1 MGKRLNLLN
10 AACRNIFRH
19 KLRSLVVILCLVA
32 ILFPFVTAISLSEG
46 VRTQSL
52 AAVEEGGDLYVTIN
66 EYGRNA
72 AIPLRY
78 EKEIERMNGVT
89 RVVPR
94 VIGRVCA
101 GDAGEK
107 ILIIAGIRTED
118 LPESVTCIEG
128 RVYRPSQFWGR
139 DESGEAVIGQGLA
152 RYYDLKV
159 GDLLKIEELD
169 KLFRV
174 VGIFSA
180 GATIWSSDLIFM
192 GLEDAANLFKMK
204 GMASDLMIRCRPG
217 YADAIWRQIPTRID
231 RRLNIQSRALIRT
244 YFRRGFT
251 IKQGMFTALYIIAFA
266 VAIPAILVT
275 SGLGL
280 SERRREIG
288 ILKATGWQTQ
298 EVLEMVAYENVLLSL
313 TSVPAIIL
321 LSIIWLRIFNGAF
334 LAQFFIA
341 EIGLL
346 PDFPVPAR
354 YTPLPVVL
362 AIFFSLVLTMVGSI
376 YSSWRAAIIPPAE
389 TIR

>member
-10 AACRNIFRH
+10 AACRNTFRH

-78 EKEIERMNGVT
+78 EKVIKRLNGVT

-107 ILIIAGIRTED
+107 ILIIAGVRTED
-118 LPESVTCIEG
+118 LPKSITCIEG
-128 RVYRPSQFWGR
+128 RVFKPSQFWGR
-139 DESGEAVIGQGLA
+139 DESGEAIIGKGLA
-152 RYYDLKV
+152 KYYDLKV
-159 GDLLKIEELD
+159 GDLLKVEELG

-217 YADAIWRQIPTRID
+217 YADAIWRQLPTRID
-231 RRLNIQSRALIRT
+231 RRLNIQSKDLIRT

-251 IKQGMFTALYIIAFA
+251 IKQGMFTALYIVAFA
-266 VAIPAILVT
+266 VAIPALLVT

-298 EVLEMVAYENVLLSL
+298 EVLEMVAYENLLLSL
-313 TSVPAIIL
+313 TSVPAILL
-321 LSIIWLRIFNGAF
+321 LSMIWLKVFNGAF

-346 PDFPVPAR
+346 PDFPVPSK

-362 AIFFSLVLTMVGSI
+362 AVFFSLILTMVGSI

-389 TIR
+389 SIR